1 MVRVRPMNLRLDGEA
16 VLALQ
21 QETYCANFPGFQY
34 GIEFEREFSRQIRH
48 AERPDREELFVAEM
62 NGQVV
67 GFLWMGTLLA
77 EFSPEPVQAIV
88 KNVSVAPERRRQGI
102 GRLLIQHGESW
113 AMAQGARRVRLQV
126 TVSNSAAVALYHDL
140 GYSVDRYEMT
150 KPLGSVSES
159 GGLTPNG

>member
-1 MVRVRPMNLRLDGEA
+1 
-16 VLALQ
+16 
-21 QETYCANFPGFQY
+21 
-34 GIEFEREFSRQIRH
+34 
-48 AERPDREELFVAEM
+48 M

-67 GFLWMGTLLA
+67 GFLDGNLLA

-88 KNVSVAPERRRQGI
+88 KTCRSPERARQGI